1 MEKVWLKSYPPGVP
15 AEIDPKEFASIREI
29 LEKSCERYASLP
41 AFTCMDSTITPSG
54 LWADILLPVATH
66 FERHDVALPW
76 YKGHYYIHRPKV
88 IEPLGDRVRV
98 RLAGPPALVA
108 EITAGALAELGLV
121 PGAPVWAVV
130 KATEISVL
138 PG

>member
-1 MEKVWLKSYPPGVP
+1 M
-15 AEIDPKEFASIREI
+15 
-29 LEKSCERYASLP
+29 
-41 AFTCMDSTITPSG
+41 
-54 LWADILLPVATH
+54 
-66 FERHDVALPW
+66 
-76 YKGHYYIHRPKV
+76 
-88 IEPLGDRVRV
+88 